1 MDVVVPTWLKEMAGF
16 LVLLNV
22 LSSLTTHFSRGM
34 DDSVMCGEDVCSLY
48 GYSNE
53 ELP

>member
-22 LSSLTTHFSRGM
+22 LSSLTTLFTRHGR
-34 DDSVMCGEDVCSLY
+34 SVMCGEDVCSLHV
-48 GYSNE
+48 YSNE